1 MLPETKEVEMM
12 DTLEDGENFN
22 AEVGGLRLRKKVW
35 SNNKNENTS

>member
-22 AEVGGLRLRKKVW
+22 AEVGGLRLRKKFW
-35 SNNKNENTS
+35 PIKINKDIS